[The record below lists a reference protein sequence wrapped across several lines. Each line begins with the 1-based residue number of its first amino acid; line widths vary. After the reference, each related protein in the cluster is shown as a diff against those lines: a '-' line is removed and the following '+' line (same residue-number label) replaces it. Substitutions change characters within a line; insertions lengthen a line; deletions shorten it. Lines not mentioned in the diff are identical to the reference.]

1 MLELNPKAKRDI
13 YLPGNIGLPAP
24 PSLAQVLQDGPGFVL
39 LDPFWHH
46 VQDVVHHSCPELQ
59 VKVRLHALL
68 RDSLCDTL
76 GVTAWKEQSPSG
88 ILTPPGSDP
97 PS

>member
-1 MLELNPKAKRDI
+1 MTPKAKREI

-24 PSLAQVLQDGPGFVL
+24 PSLTQVLQDGSGFVL
-39 LDPFWHH
+39 FDPFWHH

-59 VKVRLHALL
+59 VEVRLHALL

-76 GVTAWKEQSPSG
+76 RVTAWKKQRPSG
-88 ILTPPGSDP
+88 ILTPLGSD
-97 PS
+97 SCSS